1 MILEEEEEATKEKVH
16 HFPLFH
22 FQCYLNKYFSIS
34 QEKIVVKTFEETNF
48 FQKHPSTKTEVSGG
62 FAMLSLAM
70 PFVTPYSTIPKIFEK
85 KVT

>member
-1 MILEEEEEATKEKVH
+1 M
-16 HFPLFH
+16 
-22 FQCYLNKYFSIS
+22 
-34 QEKIVVKTFEETNF
+34 KTFEETNF